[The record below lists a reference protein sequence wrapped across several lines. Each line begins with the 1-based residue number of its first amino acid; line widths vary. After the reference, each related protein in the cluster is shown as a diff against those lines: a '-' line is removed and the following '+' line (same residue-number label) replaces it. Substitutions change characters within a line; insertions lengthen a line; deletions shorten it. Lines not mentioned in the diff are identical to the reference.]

1 MEREFTSDKV
11 PDRLTERLESRKD
24 RLFRRRAVLTNGNN
38 RWELVCCTVEGF
50 GTADSIPQPVPSRR
64 YTQVLLYEDMLTGE
78 ECLHFAKELHLGHA
92 RFDDIDLRR
101 ENNPQWTV
109 ERLPANNDYMDRA
122 GYLVS
127 TRFGRNT
134 GRASVNTLIAPE
146 HPYYPDADEAA
157 RDWLPLAV
165 YHGHSDARN
174 EQVLFLLPETRAFF
188 SSATFSAEGTLDILV
203 AGSDVEI
210 GTTLLRVKG
219 AYWEGK
225 AICHFE
231 TRVENSKAELIVPGD
246 ADRLEYC
253 LIDDEGTVYDF
264 HREDRFLRRE
274 KKATG
279 SVQNARE
286 QQVREACDSGEGL
299 RIEFKPFI
307 DPADKHARTE
317 ETTKRLEGTKLREVL
332 ETVAAFANTE
342 GGHIYLGVNDDC
354 TVSGIGDALR
364 TWAKATLDEKS
375 INRYLGALKGKLK
388 EFMDGEVALQL
399 SHAEIDG
406 MLIAIIDVSP
416 AVHGPVAL
424 RNEYHLYVRSG
435 ASNRK
440 ARPDQWK
447 GIISK
452 KEASRQ

>member
-1 MEREFTSDKV
+1 MEREYISDKV
-11 PDRLTERLESRKD
+11 PDRLREWLEAGRND
-24 RLFRRRAVLTNGNN
+24 WLFRRRAVLSNGNS

-50 GTADSIPQPVPSRR
+50 GPADSIAQPVPSRR
-64 YTQVLLYEDMLTGE
+64 YAQVLLYEDVLTGE
-78 ECLHFAKELHLGHA
+78 ECLHFARELHLGHA
-92 RFDDIDLRR
+92 KFDNIDLRR
-101 ENNPQWTV
+101 DSNPQWTV
-109 ERLPANNDYMDRA
+109 ERLSANNDYMACA

-127 TRFGRNT
+127 VSFGRSA
-134 GRASVNTLIAPE
+134 GRAAVNTLIAAE
-146 HPYYPDADEAA
+146 HPYYPDIDEAA

-188 SSATFSAEGTLDILV
+188 SSAKFSEKGTLEILV
-203 AGSDVEI
+203 AGSGV
-210 GTTLLRVKG
+210 GTTPLRVKG

-225 AICHFE
+225 AIRHFE
-231 TRVENSKAELIVPGD
+231 TRVQDSRAELIVPGD
-246 ADRLEYC
+246 ADRLEYY

-274 KKATG
+274 RKATG

-286 QQVREACDSGEGL
+286 QQVRQACESGEGL

-317 ETTKRLEGTKLREVL
+317 ETTKRLEGTKLREIL

-364 TWAKATLDEKS
+364 TWAKAALDEMS
-375 INRYLGALKGKLK
+375 INRYLGALKGKIK
-388 EFMDGEVALQL
+388 EFMDGEVTLQL
-399 SHAEIDG
+399 SHAELDG
-406 MLIAIIDVSP
+406 MLVAIIDVSP

-452 KEASRQ
+452 KETNRP

>member
-11 PDRLTERLESRKD
+11 PDRLTEGLESRKD

-50 GTADSIPQPVPSRR
+50 GTAGSIPQPVPSRR

-101 ENNPQWTV
+101 EDNPQWTV
-109 ERLPANNDYMDRA
+109 ERLPANNVYMDRA

-134 GRASVNTLIAPE
+134 GRASVNTLITPE
-146 HPYYPDADEAA
+146 HPYYPDTDEAA
-157 RDWLPLAV
+157 RDWLPLTV

-188 SSATFSAEGTLDILV
+188 SSATFSAKGTLDISV
-203 AGSDVEI
+203 EGSD
-210 GTTLLRVKG
+210 LSAMPLRIKG

-225 AICHFE
+225 SIRHFE
-231 TRVENSKAELIVPGD
+231 TPVQGSSAQLIVPGD
-246 ADRLEYC
+246 ADRLEYY
-253 LIDDEGTVYDF
+253 LIDDTGTIYDF
-264 HREDRFLRRE
+264 HREDRFLRRQ
-274 KKATG
+274 KRTAG
-279 SVQNARE
+279 SAQNARE
-286 QQVREACDSGEGL
+286 QQVRQACESGEGL

-317 ETTKRLEGTKLREVL
+317 ETTKRLEGTKLREIL

-364 TWAKATLDEKS
+364 TWAKAALDEMS
-375 INRYLGALKGKLK
+375 ITRYLGALRGKIK
-388 EFMDGEVALQL
+388 DFMDGEVALQL
-399 SHAEIDG
+399 SHTEIDG
-406 MLIAIIDVSP
+406 MLVVIIDVS
-416 AVHGPVAL
+416 AGAHGPVAL
-424 RNEYHLYVRSG
+424 RNEYHLYVRTG

-447 GIISK
+447 AIFSK
-452 KEASRQ
+452 KGI